1 MVPHPSNK
9 NPPENEVK
17 VEDKLADDN
26 KGVETPNKEEEV
38 SNKEEEIPNAEVE
51 TPNIEEE
58 TPNKEEETPNKDVE
72 TLNEEEQI
80 KKNQLNKYEPAPNFE
95 SEAADPEVVA
105 SKAGK
110 KDVSGEA
117 SVPATGRK
125 KGKRRVF
132 SLISGI

>member
-9 NPPENEVK
+9 KPSENEVK
-17 VEDKLADDN
+17 VEDKKADDN

-38 SNKEEEIPNAEVE
+38 PYK
-51 TPNIEEE
+51 EEE
-58 TPNKEEETPNKDVE
+58 TPNKDVETPDKDVE

-95 SEAADPEVVA
+95 SEAADPEGVA

-125 KGKRRVF
+125 DGKGRVK
-132 SLISGI
+132 

>member
-9 NPPENEVK
+9 KTSENEVK
-17 VEDKLADDN
+17 VEDKKADDN
-26 KGVETPNKEEEV
+26 KGVETPNKEEG
-38 SNKEEEIPNAEVE
+38 
-51 TPNIEEE
+51 TPNKEEE
-58 TPNKEEETPNKDVE
+58 TPNKEVETPNKDVE

-95 SEAADPEVVA
+95 SEAADPEGVA

-117 SVPATGRK
+117 TVPATGRK

-132 SLISGI
+132 LVS

>member
-26 KGVETPNKEEEV
+26 KGVETPNKEEE
-38 SNKEEEIPNAEVE
+38 
-51 TPNIEEE
+51 
-58 TPNKEEETPNKDVE
+58 TPNKEEETPNNEAETPNIEEETTNKEVETPNKDVPNAEVE
-72 TLNEEEQI
+72 TPNSG
-80 KKNQLNKYEPAPNFE
+80 NKSKAAPNFE
-95 SEAADPEVVA
+95 SEAADPEGVA
-105 SKAGK
+105 SKAGT

-117 SVPATGRK
+117 TVPATGRK

-132 SLISGI
+132 LVS

>member
-9 NPPENEVK
+9 KTSENEVK
-17 VEDKLADDN
+17 VEDKKADDN
-26 KGVETPNKEEEV
+26 KGVETPNKEEETP
-38 SNKEEEIPNAEVE
+38 NKDVE
-51 TPNIEEE
+51 TPD
-58 TPNKEEETPNKDVE
+58 KDVE

-95 SEAADPEVVA
+95 SEAADPEGVA

-117 SVPATGRK
+117 TVPATGRK
-125 KGKRRVF
+125 GDNERVR
-132 SLISGI
+132 

>member
-9 NPPENEVK
+9 KPSENEVK
-17 VEDKLADDN
+17 VEDKKADDN

-38 SNKEEEIPNAEVE
+38 PYK
-51 TPNIEEE
+51 EEE
-58 TPNKEEETPNKDVE
+58 TPNKDVETPDKDVE

-80 KKNQLNKYEPAPNFE
+80 KKNQLNKYKAAPNFE
-95 SEAADPEVVA
+95 SEAADPEGEA
-105 SKAGK
+105 SKAGT

-117 SVPATGRK
+117 TVPATGRK

-132 SLISGI
+132 KMHLKHFKPF

>member
-1 MVPHPSNK
+1 MVPHHSNK
-9 NPPENEVK
+9 KPSENEVK
-17 VEDKLADDN
+17 TEDKKGDDN
-26 KGVETPNKEEEV
+26 KEGEVPNIEE
-38 SNKEEEIPNAEVE
+38 E

-58 TPNKEEETPNKDVE
+58 TPNKEVETPNKDVE

-95 SEAADPEVVA
+95 SEAADPEGEA
-105 SKAGK
+105 SKAGT

-117 SVPATGRK
+117 TVPATGRK

-132 SLISGI
+132 LVS

>member
-9 NPPENEVK
+9 KPSENEVK
-17 VEDKLADDN
+17 VEDKKADDN
-26 KGVETPNKEEEV
+26 KGVETPNKEEE
-38 SNKEEEIPNAEVE
+38 
-51 TPNIEEE
+51 
-58 TPNKEEETPNKDVE
+58 TPNKEVETPNKDVE

-95 SEAADPEVVA
+95 SEATDPEVVA

-132 SLISGI
+132 LVS

>member
-9 NPPENEVK
+9 KTSENEVK
-17 VEDKLADDN
+17 VEDKKADDN
-26 KGVETPNKEEEV
+26 KGVET
-38 SNKEEEIPNAEVE
+38 PNAEVE

-58 TPNKEEETPNKDVE
+58 TPNKEVETPNKDVETLNKDVE

-95 SEAADPEVVA
+95 SEAADPEGVA

-110 KDVSGEA
+110 KHVSGEA
-117 SVPATGRK
+117 TVPATGRK
-125 KGKRRVF
+125 GDNERDR
-132 SLISGI
+132 